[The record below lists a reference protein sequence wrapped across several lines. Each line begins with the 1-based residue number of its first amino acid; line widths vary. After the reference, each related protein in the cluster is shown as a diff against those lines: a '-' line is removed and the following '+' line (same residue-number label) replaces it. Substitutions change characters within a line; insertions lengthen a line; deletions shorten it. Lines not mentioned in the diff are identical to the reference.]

1 MEIDFYGSK
10 LEVKLRF
17 KPKPEFYIKSCKNN
31 QWYPIDSFEYG
42 VIANVL
48 PTYEF
53 PFPKVCYGYYDN
65 DGFHA
70 NEGRPL
76 TSKEKGFIKY
86 KTIMDYAQMLALII
100 LLILSVPVVI
110 LVSVLLH
117 TWIIFKVICMVFL
130 IVLGLLVF
138 ACI

>member
-1 MEIDFYGSK
+1 MEIEFDGRE

-17 KPKPEFYIKSCKNN
+17 KPKPEFYVKSCKNN

-100 LLILSVPVVI
+100 LLVLTIPVVI
-110 LVSVLLH
+110 MVSVLLH
-117 TWIIFKVICMVFL
+117 TWAIIKAIA
-130 IVLGLLVF
+130 IVVAIFLGLLVLS
-138 ACI
+138 I